1 MALTDPLSWC
11 ATQSNSPMSRGATAR
26 RRKRACLGGE
36 GYPGQVTSYC
46 TQDEEGVLCVL
57 VFAKL
62 ASDVFRQSIRRV
74 RARLRSMTTNPLPR
88 WECSKEPPAGNIQ
101 HRRISTDVTP
111 Q

>member
-62 ASDVFRQSIRRV
+62 ASDVFRQSNRRV
-74 RARLRSMTTNPLPR
+74 RANVEVHDDQSAAPLGVLER
-88 WECSKEPPAGNIQ
+88 ATGW
-101 HRRISTDVTP
+101 
-111 Q
+111 